1 MNKLFMSL
9 GFVLI
14 PVLIIFVL
22 FMTHSVE
29 TQITLIFI
37 VLVLVITII
46 ICFKAEIFEC
56 DKKNLVFFLIK
67 LFVIFALFMIQ
78 PSFETQLKVVFV
90 VIIIEVGLRVMFFL

>member
-37 VLVLVITII
+37 VLVITII

-90 VIIIEVGLRVMFFL
+90 VIIIEVGLRIMLFL

>member
-1 MNKLFMSL
+1 MNKLFVTL

-14 PVLIIFVL
+14 PLLVIFVL

-37 VLVLVITII
+37 ALVITII

-78 PSFETQLKVVFV
+78 PSFETQLKVVCAV
-90 VIIIEVGLRVMFFL
+90 MLIEVGLRVMLFL